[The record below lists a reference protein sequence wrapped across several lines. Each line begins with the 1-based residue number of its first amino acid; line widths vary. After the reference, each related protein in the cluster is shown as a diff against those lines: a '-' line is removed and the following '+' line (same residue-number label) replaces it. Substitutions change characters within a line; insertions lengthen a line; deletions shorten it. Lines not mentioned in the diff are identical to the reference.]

1 MAQHLDE
8 DGVTKAAVGAVDGAA
23 VTVTETT
30 AEIEGSSKKGNFLV
44 LPIVITEPAIGEGLG
59 AAIVYFHG
67 KNTSA
72 KPRVMNGNS
81 VVTTARKSTPP
92 PTVTGVMGFYTNND
106 TNGVGIVHVNSFKA
120 DKYRFT
126 GILADMT
133 VISNIFFLDIPFN
146 FEIDGNLAFTS
157 LKRRWGDSNLFLG
170 LSLMA
175 FDADVD
181 FKLDTADIPPVP
193 LLGFGLTNVGI
204 AGSVTYDR
212 RDASTMPKNGQLF
225 DLNIWRYD
233 DALGSDFE
241 YNSVRLKLLSFH
253 TLHEKFTF
261 GLRFDASTVSGS
273 PPFFAVPFV
282 SLRGI
287 PALRFQADTAGA
299 VEVEGRYE
307 FADRWAGLVFAGAGF
322 TDVKRSELET
332 SQDMNAWGAGFRFK
346 ALESQNVWIG
356 LDVAEGPEETVWYFQ
371 VGQGW

>member
-1 MAQHLDE
+1 MP
-8 DGVTKAAVGAVDGAA
+8 T
-23 VTVTETT
+23 
-30 AEIEGSSKKGNFLV
+30 S
-44 LPIVITEPAIGEGLG
+44 
-59 AAIVYFHG
+59 
-67 KNTSA
+67 TSA
-72 KPRVMNGNS
+72 SRYNILG
-81 VVTTARKSTPP
+81 STKKWRGRIPLGP
-92 PTVTGVMGFYTNND
+92 E
-106 TNGVGIVHVNSFKA
+106 S
-120 DKYRFT
+120 FT

-146 FEIDGNLAFTS
+146 FEIDGNLAFAS

-175 FDADVD
+175 LDAHVE
-181 FKLDTADIPPVP
+181 FKLNTVDIPPVP

-212 RDASTMPKNGQLF
+212 RDNSTMPENGQLF
-225 DLNIWRYD
+225 DLKIWRYD

-241 YNSVRLKLLSFH
+241 YTSARLKLLSFH
-253 TLHEKFTF
+253 ALHEKFTL

-299 VEVEGRYE
+299 VEVEGRYK
-307 FADRWAGLVFAGAGF
+307 FADRWAGVAFAGAGF
-322 TDVKRSELET
+322 TDVERSELET
-332 SQDMNAWGAGFRFK
+332 SQDMNAYGAGIRFK
-346 ALESQNVWIG
+346 TLKSQNVWIG
-356 LDVAEGPEETVWYFQ
+356 LDVAQGPEETAWYFQ